1 MSTKNLDAR
10 RRTTHCRAASS
21 RNAGGLR
28 PRVNPLYAA
37 VVAWMPA
44 LAGAEMV
51 PDQNAVQR
59 ATISRTANGTPLV
72 NIVDPNQRGISHNR
86 FQSLNVGTE
95 GAVFNNSMKDG
106 VSAIGGFAMNN
117 ANLTSQARA
126 IIGEVT
132 GGGRSAIH
140 GAMEVFGG
148 GADLIIA
155 NPNGIQVNGASTINA
170 NSLTL
175 STGKVLGMPDGS
187 VRFGVDRGSVDI
199 EGAGISTQG
208 LSHFDIVSRTAQI
221 NGEINGGAGIKV
233 VAGQLE
239 YDVDTGAHTVAH
251 RVTAGQPFAID
262 GSHLGSMYGG
272 RVELV
277 ATDSGA
283 GVRHQ
288 GVLLGHNNVSVT
300 ANGDIVIGVAES
312 AKGRISIDGRNVK
325 VNGAAETGDRGLLS
339 QGDIAIKASQAVDVN
354 ARLESHGDMHIT
366 AGQSVAL
373 NGETNVDRDIAIQ
386 ALDAIGVN
394 ADLTSETGAIS
405 FDATTLIQSAASIYA
420 LRTQVDDVTVPSIR
434 INVGQYRIEG
444 TLYGVGADHKEIPG
458 SSVVMKGGRYYVLDA
473 AGNIVPDA
481 RAASTAELGVKAGD
495 IKLTAASTEIKGGA
509 LIADDGALEIDAA
522 EMFRN
527 DGLLKASGKVSV
539 GTADFGNDG
548 VVGGDDVNV
557 RADVIRN
564 AGGVVGNV
572 VALESATLSNKG
584 GIVEGNTIDIR
595 NVAKLRNADKGSI
608 SAAVSLTLDSVDE
621 LVNDNAG
628 LSAGE
633 TITLRNIKSLA
644 NQSGGTIVADGI
656 LEIDAQSV
664 TNSESRIDASTAL
677 VVANGLRNAGG
688 ILNAKE
694 RLAIE
699 VDSLDNWGGGVV
711 KGVNALSVSA
721 TRVTN
726 ADAGSEISS
735 EERLAI
741 SAESVDNGELAT
753 IASLGD
759 ATVVAD
765 RIRNLGGA
773 ELSVSRGLTLQGRSS
788 LENLEGSRISAGNA
802 DMTTAWLKN
811 SGEME
816 VDGMLAMTL
825 DKLDNNAGTV
835 AAETLK
841 LRLREDLV
849 YGGNAGALD
858 SATETDIS
866 TDGSVFVNKQLTS
879 FGKLKLDAAKDIS
892 NNGAI
897 VSENGV
903 ELSARRIRNSESSL
917 IWSGQDMSLTARE
930 SIHNG
935 RNASILGQGQMSL
948 AAGTILNEAGIIRSD
963 GDMHIDARHVE
974 NKSAYGGDEL
984 GLGAEASA
992 EFGARF
998 KTGLLQRTWT
1008 WMKITLPTLTSN
1020 FVVDQAA
1027 EIGSGGHLRINQK
1040 GLYNANSNGDFSS
1053 VLNEG
1058 GVISASGDIRI
1069 KGNVVNQPKYL
1080 AVDLYSFLTEKRTG
1094 KIFIDDTNA
1103 PPHYFNSMYD
1113 LLDFLWGGNDLGTRV
1128 FLGSPIDLY
1137 NIYRDNGNP
1146 QTLIRNMEGA
1156 TLSQIMASLFGPT
1169 WKAMSDADLSARW
1182 KMLKANGNAEL
1193 RGARHYI
1200 LPQEKGAIS
1209 AGGNIRHDGGSLTNG
1224 IGGVKAE
1231 NQEIHVKVG
1240 SQDVKIVAPAYDV
1253 SIILKKFE
1261 DISAGISTLPTL
1273 KDLTSLTGLF
1283 QRVKAKAAKGGKGAV
1298 GELSRGATTALVA
1311 GKVKVQPMY
1320 ETAIEFI
1327 DQGRFYGSE
1336 YFFEQ
1341 VGYAS
1346 EQPATVIGDNYFIN
1360 ELIRRQLNN
1369 AVGAFFKVRDG
1380 AENAGL
1386 VKTLMTNAGS
1396 VDITGLEVGVALTA
1410 EQIAGL
1416 DKDIVWFVTETHDNT
1431 QVLVPRVYLAQSTLA
1446 AMRSGEGQGAALTH
1460 AAGSISIDAESVHN
1474 ASGSMQAGKDVS
1486 IVSKGNVENVSAGMS
1501 GGVAAGGNVSMVST
1515 AGDVINSG
1523 ASIHAGGDVSMVAT
1537 KGDVA
1542 ITASAGYDGAGKLKL
1557 REFDDSIT
1565 AGKDVNV
1572 EGRNVALNSATISA
1586 RNNVKLAATDGDLK
1600 SNEMHEADSSYF
1612 YDRTQ
1617 GVLNYTAV
1625 ESRSAGAKGVGS
1637 AIRAGNELT
1646 LAATDDMTLEGG
1658 HYSGNAGK
1666 IEAGGKLDVKTT
1678 TNYDHSSSKVVVSQF
1693 GYAAGV
1699 KGFGFEA
1706 SASGGAEDGHQTY
1719 MGVSMRQ
1726 NPATDGNSNSTSGK
1740 KPGRAALDETA
1751 SARFGYNKT
1760 EVSTATDS
1768 TAHKNAE
1775 LSFGE
1780 KGLSIDAKTADIGG
1794 ANIRTTGGLDVL
1806 ADDIKSTKYLDEKI
1820 TTQKT
1825 KSISIG
1831 ASVEGHSAIADAVNK
1846 YGELGNKASKEG
1858 KDTDAGMTT
1867 LQVLGDIS
1875 NLVFNDLAGASATV
1889 GINSSKTSS
1898 TATGWSENINRV
1910 EAGKIRM
1917 TARNDIELNG
1927 MKLGADEAELS
1938 AGGDL
1943 SMNAAKRGATEE
1955 TSSSSFKLGVSAGAS
1970 VSAFGSGVGASLD
1983 IGGSRENSSMKQT
1996 QHTNTTLHARS
2007 VSLSSGADTTLSG
2020 AHVTGASVAVKTG
2033 GNLNVESVQ
2042 DVLDS
2047 DRSRNNWGVSVG
2059 VAAGTNGVIPTFSAQ
2074 AGGGSEYRD
2083 ERTTAA
2089 QTGITAKDG
2098 LQVNTTGDL
2107 NLKGGY
2113 LVSESG
2119 DGSVDVGGSL
2129 NATGVLDT
2137 VSQDGGY
2144 GGGGGGLS
2152 RAGVGTINAWGET
2165 VDEIDTRTMQNATIA
2180 GVSIHSAGVSG
2191 TVNTDAEGMSESL
2204 VDKHTSGNSISFT
2217 VGVSDIA
2224 SKVKG
2229 SKTPR
2234 PEIDGGTDGSFRQI
2248 RDDMPTPTA
2257 RAVPAESPA
2266 TPRSGPRSG
2275 PHFGP
2280 DTPDANAGTGPA
2292 RADAGSQTP
2301 WADAS
2306 PATPLDGRAVSD
2318 RPPLHAP
2325 VTEIPRAT
2333 RGVATP
2339 IAAGGT
2345 RAEGTL
2351 TPTGVQAPV
2360 RDTVDVARPVVQ
2372 PPAMEVS
2379 TPAPEPASGTAGG
2392 VSVNPSV
2399 VTTRDP
2405 WPTVTPATPF
2415 IGAVGSSS
2423 GLPGFNGKRQH
2434 NTNNG
2439 LSFQGVGPNP

>member
-10 RRTTHCRAASS
+10 RRTTRSRAASLQ
-21 RNAGGLR
+21 NASGLR
-28 PRVNPLYAA
+28 SRVNPLYAA

-44 LAGAEMV
+44 LAGADMV

-117 ANLTSQARA
+117 ANLSSQARA

-155 NPNGIQVNGASTINA
+155 NPNGIQVNGASTVNA

-187 VRFGVDRGSVDI
+187 VRLGVDRGSVDI

-208 LSHFDIVSRTAQI
+208 LSHFDIISRTAQI

-239 YDVDTGAHTVAH
+239 YDLDTGVHTAAHGA
-251 RVTAGQPFAID
+251 TAGQPFAID

-277 ATDSGA
+277 ATDGGA

-288 GVLLGHNNVSVT
+288 GVLLGRSHVSVT

-312 AKGRISIDGRNVK
+312 AQGRIDIDGRNVK
-325 VNGAAETGDRGLLS
+325 VNGTAETGSRGLLS
-339 QGDIAIKASQAVDVN
+339 EGDMAIRASQAVDVN

-373 NGETNVDRDIAIQ
+373 NAVTNVDRDIAIQ

-394 ADLTSETGAIS
+394 ADLSSGTGTIS

-420 LRTQVDDVTVPSIR
+420 LRTQVDDVAVPAIR
-434 INVGQYRIEG
+434 INVGRYRIEG
-444 TLYGVGADHKEIPG
+444 ALYGVGADDKAIPG
-458 SSVVMKGGRYYVLDA
+458 SSVVMNGGRYYVLDA
-473 AGNIVPDA
+473 AGNTVSDA
-481 RAASTAELGVKAGD
+481 RVVSTAELGVKAGD
-495 IKLTAASTEIKGGA
+495 IKLTAASTEVKGGA

-527 DGLLKASGKVSV
+527 DGVIKASGKVLV
-539 GTADFGNDG
+539 GTTDFGNDG
-548 VVGGDDVNV
+548 VMGGDDVNV
-557 RADVIRN
+557 RADAIRN
-564 AGGVVGNV
+564 AGGVFGNL
-572 VALESATLSNKG
+572 VAMESATLSNSGMLAATDGISMHPGKRIGNSGTISTEGSLFIDGVDEFANEKG
-584 GIVEGNTIDIR
+584 GIVEGEAIDIR

-608 SAAVSLTLDSVDE
+608 SAAVSLTLDNVGE

-633 TITLRNIKSLA
+633 TISLRNIQSLA

-656 LEIDAQSV
+656 LEIDARSV
-664 TNSESRIDASTAL
+664 TNSESRIDADTAS
-677 VVANGLRNAGG
+677 VVSNGLRNAGG

-694 RLAIE
+694 RLTIE
-699 VDSLDNWGGGVV
+699 VDALDNWGGGVV
-711 KGVNALSVSA
+711 KGGNTLSVSA

-726 ADAGSEISS
+726 ADEGSEISS
-735 EERLAI
+735 EERVAI
-741 SAESVDNGELAT
+741 SAETVENGALAT

-773 ELSVSRGLTLQGRSS
+773 ELSVSGGLTLRARSS
-788 LENLEGSRISAGNA
+788 LENQEGSGISADNA

-811 SGEME
+811 SGEIK

-825 DKLDNNAGTV
+825 DKLDNDAGTV
-835 AAETLK
+835 AADTLK

-858 SATETDIS
+858 SDTETDIS

-892 NNGAI
+892 NHGAI
-897 VSENGV
+897 VSGKGV

-917 IWSGQDMSLTARE
+917 IWAGEDISLAARE

-935 RNASILGQGQMSL
+935 RNANILGQGEMSL
-948 AAGTILNEAGIIRSD
+948 AAGTIVNEAGIIRSD

-974 NKSAYGGDEL
+974 NKSAYAGDEL

-1027 EIGSGGHLRINQK
+1027 EIGSGGQLRINQK

-1058 GVISASGDIRI
+1058 GIISASGDIRI

-1080 AVDLYSFLTEKRTG
+1080 AVDLYSFLTEKRSE
-1094 KIFIDDTNA
+1094 KILIDDTNA
-1103 PPHYFNSMYD
+1103 PPHYFDSMYD
-1113 LLDFLWGGNDLGTRV
+1113 LLDFLWGGKDLGTRV

-1137 NIYRDNGNP
+1137 NIYREKGNP
-1146 QTLIRNMEGA
+1146 QTLIRSMEGA

-1182 KMLKANGNAEL
+1182 KTLKANGNAEL

-1209 AGGNIRHDGGSLTNG
+1209 AGGNIRHEGGSLTNG

-1231 NQEIHVKVG
+1231 NQQIHVKVG
-1240 SQDVKIVAPAYDV
+1240 SQDVKIVAPTYDV

-1283 QRVKAKAAKGGKGAV
+1283 QRDKAKAAKGGKGAN

-1327 DQGRFYGSE
+1327 DQRRFYGSE

-1341 VGYAS
+1341 VGYTS
-1346 EQPATVIGDNYFIN
+1346 EQPATVIGDNYFIS
-1360 ELIRRQLNN
+1360 ELIRRQLNS

-1380 AENAGL
+1380 AEDVGL
-1386 VKTLMTNAGS
+1386 VKTLMANAGS
-1396 VDITGLEVGVALTA
+1396 VGITGLEVGVALTA

-1416 DKDIVWFVTETHDNT
+1416 DKDIVWFVTETHDST
-1431 QVLVPRVYLAQSTLA
+1431 QVLVPRVYLARSTLA

-1501 GGVAAGGNVSMVST
+1501 GGVSAKGNVSMVST
-1515 AGDVINSG
+1515 AGDVINNG
-1523 ASIHAGGDVSMVAT
+1523 ASVHAGGDVSMVAT

-1542 ITASAGYDGAGKLKL
+1542 ITASAGYDGTGKLKL
-1557 REFDDSIT
+1557 REFEDSIT
-1565 AGKDVNV
+1565 AGNDVNV
-1572 EGRNVALNSATISA
+1572 EGRNVTLDSATISA
-1586 RNNVKLAATDGDLK
+1586 KNNVKLAATDGDLK

-1625 ESRSAGAKGVGS
+1625 ESRSARAKGVGS
-1637 AIRAGNELT
+1637 AIRAGNELK

-1658 HYSGNAGK
+1658 HYSGKAGK
-1666 IEAGGKLDVKTT
+1666 IEAGGSLDVKTT
-1678 TNYDHSSSKVVVSQF
+1678 TNYGHSSSKVVVSQF
-1693 GYAAGV
+1693 GYKAGV

-1706 SASGGAEDGHQTY
+1706 SASGGAQDGHQTY
-1719 MGVSMRQ
+1719 VGVSNRQ
-1726 NPATDGNSNSTSGK
+1726 NPAADGNSNSTSGK
-1740 KPGRAALDETA
+1740 KPGRASLDETA
-1751 SARFGYNKT
+1751 SAKFGYNKT
-1760 EVSTATDS
+1760 EVSTSTES
-1768 TAHKNAE
+1768 TARKNAE

-1794 ANIRTTGGLDVL
+1794 ANIRTTGSLDVL
-1806 ADDIKSTKYLDEKI
+1806 ADDIKSTKYIDEKT

-1846 YGELGNKASKEG
+1846 YGELGNKAGKEG
-1858 KDTDAGMTT
+1858 KDADAGMTT

-1889 GINSSKTSS
+1889 GIKSSKTSS

-1910 EAGKIRM
+1910 EAGKISM

-1927 MKLGADEAELS
+1927 VKLGADEAELS

-1955 TSSSSFKLGVSAGAS
+1955 ASSRSFKLGVSAGAS
-1970 VSAFGSGVGASLD
+1970 VSALGSGVGASLD
-1983 IGGSRENSSMKQT
+1983 IGGSSENSSKKQT
-1996 QHTNTTLHARS
+1996 QHTNTTLDARS
-2007 VSLSSGADTTLSG
+2007 VSLSSGADTTLAG
-2020 AHVTGASVAVKTG
+2020 AHVTGDIVSVKTG

-2047 DRSRNNWGVSVG
+2047 DRSRKNWGVSVG

-2098 LQVNTTGDL
+2098 LLVNTTGDL

-2119 DGSVDVGGSL
+2119 TGSVDVGGSL
-2129 NATGVLDT
+2129 NAAGVLDT

-2144 GGGGGGLS
+2144 GGGGGGVS
-2152 RAGVGTINAWGET
+2152 RSGVGTINAWGET
-2165 VDEIDTRTMQNATIA
+2165 VDEIDTRTMQNATVA
-2180 GVSIHSAGVSG
+2180 GVSIRSAGVSG
-2191 TVNTDAEGMSESL
+2191 TVNTDTEGMSEAL

-2217 VGVSDIA
+2217 VGISDIA
-2224 SKVKG
+2224 SRVKG
-2229 SKTPR
+2229 GKTPR
-2234 PEIDGGTDGSFRQI
+2234 PEIDGGTDGSYRRI

-2257 RAVPAESPA
+2257 RAVPASPA
-2266 TPRSGPRSG
+2266 KP
-2275 PHFGP
+2275 F
-2280 DTPDANAGTGPA
+2280 
-2292 RADAGSQTP
+2292 
-2301 WADAS
+2301 
-2306 PATPLDGRAVSD
+2306 DGRSVVE
-2318 RPPLHAP
+2318 RPVLYVP
-2325 VTEIPRAT
+2325 VTEVPMGMPGLAK
-2333 RGVATP
+2333 P
-2339 IAAGGT
+2339 IASGGV

-2351 TPTGVQAPV
+2351 TPTGVPAPV
-2360 RDTVDVARPVVQ
+2360 RDTVNVADPVARP
-2372 PPAMEVS
+2372 PAIEVS
-2379 TPAPEPASGTAGG
+2379 APAPELTSKTAGEAP
-2392 VSVNPSV
+2392 VNPPV
-2399 VTTRDP
+2399 VTTREP

-2415 IGAVGSSS
+2415 VGSVGSSS
-2423 GLPGFNGKRQH
+2423 GLPGFNGARQH

-2439 LSFQGVGPNP
+2439 LSFQGTEPKP